1 MRLIVYVQDV
11 LVKTAREHLAL
22 EKKIEDQDD
31 DQWQSF
37 VNEV

>member
-1 MRLIVYVQDV
+1 MRRIIYVQDV
-11 LVKTAREHLAL
+11 LLKTAREHLDL
-22 EKKIEDQDD
+22 GKKVEDQDE